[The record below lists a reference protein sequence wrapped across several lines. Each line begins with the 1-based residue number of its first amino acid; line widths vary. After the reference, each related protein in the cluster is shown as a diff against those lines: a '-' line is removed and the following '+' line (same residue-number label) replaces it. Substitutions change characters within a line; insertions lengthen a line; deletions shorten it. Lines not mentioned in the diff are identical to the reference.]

1 MWFDVILRNGR
12 VLDGAGS
19 PWFEADIGIKNGLIS
34 KIGGLGSWK
43 AIRTVDV
50 GGLIISPGFI
60 DIHSHSDTSLLMD
73 PRMESKVR
81 QGITTEV
88 NGNCGISPAP
98 VNEKIQKFEE
108 LRHIPKE
115 EVDWTTMDGYFKR
128 LEKQGASLNVIMLV
142 GHGTVRCY
150 VMGDEARAPTSLEME
165 KMKMLVRAAMEDGAA
180 GLSTGLEY
188 SPGVHAHTD
197 EIVEL
202 AKVAAEYGGIYTSH
216 LRCSGSKALGWPGEG
231 VTLLEAVA
239 EAIDIGRRTGLRIQL
254 SHLEAQTASMRE
266 QDMSNK
272 VYDLIVSAREEGI
285 DVAADKLTD
294 VWGSVAPWPRRT
306 VFPPAYLADGN
317 EKLFEMLRDPDTRAK
332 IKEELKTK
340 SQSEMGFVEMTDRLL
355 LIRQGKGDSVWIFP
369 PFNGHMK
376 NPDYEYKTLDEIAR
390 MMGKNLW
397 DTLFDLILEEEG
409 NICISNKQMA
419 IGFPKEEFSWSMM
432 MPSTD
437 GGGIEK
443 PGSLAKDRVRPSA
456 YGAFP
461 TVLAWARE
469 KNTLTLE
476 EVVRKATSLP
486 ARTIG
491 LKDRGLIKEG
501 FWADI
506 TVFDPDTVKSRCTFE
521 NDARPE
527 YPEGIPY
534 VLVNGQ
540 IVVDDNEHTG
550 TLPGKVLR
558 HPL

>member
-1 MWFDVILRNGR
+1 
-12 VLDGAGS
+12 
-19 PWFEADIGIKNGLIS
+19 
-34 KIGGLGSWK
+34 
-43 AIRTVDV
+43 
-50 GGLIISPGFI
+50 
-60 DIHSHSDTSLLMD
+60 MD

-98 VNEKIQKFEE
+98 VNEKTQKFEE
-108 LRHIPKE
+108 LSHIPKE

-150 VMGDEARAPTSLEME
+150 VMGDEVRAPTSPEME
-165 KMKMLVRAAMEDGAA
+165 EMKMLVRAAMEDGAA

-188 SPGVHAHTD
+188 FPGVHAHTD

-202 AKVAAEYGGIYTSH
+202 AKVAAEYGGIYASH
-216 LRCSGSKALGWPGEG
+216 LRSSGSKVLGWPGEG
-231 VTLLEAVA
+231 GTILEAVA
-239 EAIDIGRRTGLRIQL
+239 EAIDIGRRTGLRVQL
-254 SHLEAQTASMRE
+254 SHLSAQCAFTRD

-272 VYDLIVSAREEGI
+272 VYHLIVSAREEGI
-285 DVAADKLTD
+285 DVVADKLTD

-306 VFPPAYLADGN
+306 VFPSAYLADGN
-317 EKLFEMLRDPDTRAK
+317 EKLFEMLRDSDTRAK

-340 SQSEMGFVEMTDRLL
+340 SPSEMGFVEMTDRLL

-437 GGGIEK
+437 GGSIEK

-501 FWADI
+501 FCADI